1 MDLFTPQ
8 VPVKDFHPNFRRLI
22 DKHSAA
28 NRAVVEQWA
37 NGFLDRDGKFV
48 REFQTTF
55 NSGFWELY
63 LFACLK
69 VLDFQVDFTFSAPD
83 FVITN
88 FHNEFCIEA
97 VIASNAIGEEA
108 EWERD
113 PKKAPNLEAVL
124 DTAVI
129 RLSNAIH
136 AKYQKYL
143 TSYGSLPPVKDRP
156 FVLAV
161 GPFEQPYFWAQND
174 HAIRQVLY
182 AYDRIAPDGK
192 HTYRQSINKRSG
204 APIQLGLFTS
214 PKMSEIS
221 AVIFSNTATMSKV
234 IALNDDKEPLIW
246 FTTLKFNAHGR
257 EPILK
262 NYQKKDYQ
270 ESALDG
276 LYVFHNHFAKLPLPR
291 NYFDHSDITQAIL
304 IPGEAVPRY
313 YAHHGNLIQR
323 GSFTA
328 RAKESM
334 EGV

>member
-1 MDLFTPQ
+1 M
-8 VPVKDFHPNFRRLI
+8 

-28 NRAVVEQWA
+28 NRAVIAQWA
-37 NGFLDRDGKFV
+37 NGFQDRDGKFV

-69 VLDFQVDFTFSAPD
+69 TLDFQVDFRFPAPD

-97 VIASNAIGEEA
+97 VIASNALGEEA

-113 PKKAPNLEAVL
+113 AKKRPDLEAVL

-129 RLSNAIH
+129 RLSNAIQ

-143 TSYGSLPPVKDRP
+143 LSYQTLPQVKGRP

-182 AYDRIAPDGK
+182 AYDRIGPDGK
-192 HTYRQSINKRSG
+192 HMHRHSINKKNG
-204 APIQLGLFTS
+204 AAIELGFFAS
-214 PKMSEIS
+214 PRMGDIS

-234 IALNDDKEPLIW
+234 VALNDDNESLIW
-246 FTTLKFNAHGR
+246 FSTLKFNAYGKQA
-257 EPILK
+257 ILK
-262 NYQKKDYQ
+262 NYQKKEYQ
-270 ESALDG
+270 ESVLDG
-276 LYVFHNHFAKLPLPR
+276 LYVFHNHFAKHPLPH
-291 NYFDHSDITQAIL
+291 NYFDRPDITQAIL
-304 IPGEAVPRY
+304 FPDEPVPRY
-313 YAHHGNLIQR
+313 RAHHGNLIQR
-323 GSFTA
+323 GSFTE
-328 RAKESM
+328 RPKENPSDSP
-334 EGV
+334 